1 MSCGRAFTCRR
12 LKYLQASRVVHLHAL
27 GQPPAPRPQLRH
39 ELRRLLLLQ
48 QRLQEGRLAFKV

>member
-1 MSCGRAFTCRR
+1 M
-12 LKYLQASRVVHLHAL
+12 VHLHAL

-48 QRLQEGRLAFKV
+48 QRLQEGRLAFKVRGREGGREGTVLHIA